1 MFRQRDNYKVEGKI
15 EKHYDKACELYGE
28 KRVIGVYLYGSQN
41 YGLDTEESD
50 VDTRCIIVPTL
61 EDIALNRP
69 MVSKTVEVEDGMM
82 DVKDIRLFLENLKKM
97 NPNSLEVLYTSYYKV
112 NSDYDIIFH
121 CELKSRRHNISESNP
136 YQLLQTVAGM
146 ARNHY
151 KAIEKAGEEYNT
163 KDLYHLFRYE
173 RFLKRFIENFTFYDS
188 LKFNYYDWDKTPILE
203 AKSGAILKTVG
214 LKEAKKA
221 IEKID
226 EVYAKGVKDFI
237 PGWHDTTIDKIFE
250 RVAIETLRFALG
262 ANERDEKNETDDRK
276 ISGVR
281 GSMPW

>member
-1 MFRQRDNYKVEGKI
+1 MFRRNDFGIQDKVN
-15 EKHYDKACELYGE
+15 KHYDKACELYGE
-28 KRVIGVYLYGSQN
+28 KRIIGVYLYGSQN
-41 YGLDTEESD
+41 YHLDTEESD

-97 NPNSLEVLYTSYYKV
+97 NPNSLEVLYTSYCKV
-112 NSDYDIIFH
+112 NSDYEIIFH
-121 CELKSRRHNISESNP
+121 CELKARRHNIAESNP
-136 YQLLQTVAGM
+136 YQVLQTVAGM

-151 KAIEKAGEEYNT
+151 KAIEKAGEEYKA
-163 KDLYHLFRYE
+163 KDLYHLLRYE
-173 RFLKRFIENFTFYDS
+173 RFLARFIENFSFYDC
-188 LKFNYYDWDKTPILE
+188 LAYNRFDLDRTLMLD
-203 AKSGAILKTVG
+203 AKSGAILKKDG

-226 EVYAKGVKDFI
+226 EIYAKGIKDFI

-250 RVAIETLRFALG
+250 RAAIETLRFALR
-262 ANERDEKNETDDRK
+262 ANERDEKSGTDDRK
-276 ISGVR
+276 ITGDR
-281 GSMPW
+281 GSIPW